1 VVVTDPSISV
11 STNQVYSNISCG
23 YSVFTDV
30 QSFGIYEYYLSRN
43 RLFHDFEYPDTD
55 SSLIDEQLRYI
66 GMEPLLTILLLTT
79 LVMFV
84 LGYAAMVLSV
94 AIDRQKTRQLVAI
107 KALTTRL
114 RNEG

>member
-1 VVVTDPSISV
+1 
-11 STNQVYSNISCG
+11 
-23 YSVFTDV
+23 
-30 QSFGIYEYYLSRN
+30 
-43 RLFHDFEYPDTD
+43 
-55 SSLIDEQLRYI
+55 
-66 GMEPLLTILLLTT
+66 MEPLLTILLLTT